1 MTTKMAASRLKKRTD
16 MNLLIKKNLKT
27 KGKKP
32 TERPKIR
39 QQIP

>member
-1 MTTKMAASRLKKRTD
+1 MTTEMAASRPKKRTD
-16 MNLLIKKNLKT
+16 DFIEKKKKN

-32 TERPKIR
+32 AERPKIR

>member
-1 MTTKMAASRLKKRTD
+1 MTTEMAASRPKKRTD
-16 MNLLIKKNLKT
+16 DFIEKKKN

-32 TERPKIR
+32 AERPKIR

>member
-1 MTTKMAASRLKKRTD
+1 MTTEMAASRPKKRTD
-16 MNLLIKKNLKT
+16 MTLLKKKKN